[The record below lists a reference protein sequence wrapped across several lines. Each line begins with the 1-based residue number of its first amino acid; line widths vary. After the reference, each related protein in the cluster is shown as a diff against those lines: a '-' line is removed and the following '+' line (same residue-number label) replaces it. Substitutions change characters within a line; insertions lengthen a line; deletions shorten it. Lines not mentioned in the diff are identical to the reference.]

1 MKTIFKIAVMIILL
15 VATVQAG
22 RAAVKHY
29 TFVDAIHEAMLF
41 SGNRT
46 DEELVDRVLDLA
58 DMHEVPLDPE
68 ALVVRRLPYAIEV
81 EAPYSEAIELV
92 PGVIK
97 RPWGFNASVRV
108 RLLEDSRPRTTQRR

>member
-1 MKTIFKIAVMIILL
+1 MKIIFKIAVTVILL
-15 VATVQAG
+15 TATVQAG

-46 DEELVDRVLDLA
+46 EEELTDRVLDLA
-58 DMHEVPLDPE
+58 DIHEVPLNPDT
-68 ALVVRRLPYAIEV
+68 LVVRRLPYAIEV

-92 PGVIK
+92 PGVFK
-97 RPWGFNASVRV
+97 RAWGFNASVRV
-108 RLLEDSRPRTTQRR
+108 RLLEDSRPRTPARR